1 MTLINWLF
9 QSRGWIAI
17 LILVPAGL
25 GALLSPL
32 HCRVDSWG
40 HFAFQCV
47 GWLMFLAGAAARWW
61 GTLYVGGRK
70 VVDLVE
76 EGPYSLSRNPIYF
89 GTLLLVLS
97 IGAFSQSAVFS
108 LAVVVVAVA
117 YLILAL
123 SVEERDLRARH
134 GDRFEAYCRRV
145 PTFFPRFRGFHTPE
159 TISVHAGGLWSEFV
173 RSWRWA
179 LIPIVC
185 ELVTHLRAEPWWPVW
200 LTLP

>member
-1 MTLINWLF
+1 MTLTNWLF
-9 QSRGWIAI
+9 QSRGWVAI

-25 GALLSPL
+25 GTLLSPL
-32 HCRVDSWG
+32 HCPPGSWG
-40 HFAFQCV
+40 HFGFNCL
-47 GWLMFLAGAAARWW
+47 GWILFLAGAAARWW

-117 YLILAL
+117 YLVLAL
-123 SVEERDLRARH
+123 SVEERDLRERH

-145 PTFFPRFRGFHTPE
+145 PRFFPRFRGFQTPE
-159 TISVHAGGLWSEFV
+159 TIPVHASGLWSEFV
-173 RSWRWA
+173 RAWRWA

-185 ELVTHLRAEPWWPVW
+185 EFVTYLRAHP
-200 LTLP
+200 LCSLPLRLP